1 MRRTAEKAGKQDGD
15 SARAGRTLGH
25 LPELPVDRVNRIGTK
40 RSEALFSLGIES
52 VVDLVMHYPRRYI
65 DRTRQSE
72 VAGMQVGEESVVVAE
87 VRSSHVRR
95 IRGGRVLVELDV
107 KDETGLLR
115 VVFFNQA
122 WRAKQL
128 PVGTNALFFG
138 KLDTYRGKRQFANL
152 VGNRTGRIVPIYP
165 TSEAS
170 GIAGWEFGEWVGEAL
185 WRARPLHDP
194 LPSSVLRELGLVGRS
209 EAFAGIHH

>member
-1 MRRTAEKAGKQDGD
+1 MTRTAEKAGKQDGD
-15 SARAGRTLGH
+15 SARAGRTLAQ
-25 LPELPVDRVNRIGTK
+25 LAEIPVDRVNRIGTK

-95 IRGGRVLVELDV
+95 IRGGHVLVELDV

-128 PVGTNALFFG
+128 PVGTNARL
-138 KLDTYRGKRQFANL
+138 
-152 VGNRTGRIVPIYP
+152 
-165 TSEAS
+165 
-170 GIAGWEFGEWVGEAL
+170 
-185 WRARPLHDP
+185 
-194 LPSSVLRELGLVGRS
+194 LRETRHLPG
-209 EAFAGIHH
+209 